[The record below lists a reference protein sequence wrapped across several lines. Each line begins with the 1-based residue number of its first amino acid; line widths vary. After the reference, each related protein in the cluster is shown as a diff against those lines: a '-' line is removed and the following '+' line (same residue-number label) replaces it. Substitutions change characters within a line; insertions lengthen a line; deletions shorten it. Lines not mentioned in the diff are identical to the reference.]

1 MLISNK
7 FNGYVA
13 GRRTYRTGMEPI
25 LIGAAVGG
33 ISSAAQGGDPLKGA
47 LLGGVTG
54 GVGGAI
60 SGALPA
66 VMGSATSAAAPA
78 AASAVAPAVTEAA
91 AAGLGEAAT
100 SGLSGAIA
108 TPINMGAVSS
118 MPLPPQ
124 GIEALAGL
132 GAEGAAVA
140 PSATSLAPSAM
151 GQPMASTLPSV
162 GQAPAGFKSNFGAFN
177 PAAQQQPKGLMD
189 IWNSLSPQKKMLYG
203 GVGGLGLLSMME
215 RKKVPGQSPYTGP
228 LSKFKYDPLVYRPQ
242 FAKGGIADLGAY
254 SDGGRLLKGP
264 GDGMSD
270 HIPATIARK
279 QPARLADGEFV
290 VPADVVSH
298 LGNGSTD
305 AGAKQLYA
313 MMDRVRAARTGNKRQ
328 GRKINPKKLIPA

>member
-66 VMGSATSAAAPA
+66 VLGSATSAAAPA
-78 AASAVAPAVTEAA
+78 AASVVAPAATGAA
-91 AAGLGEAAT
+91 TGLGEAA

-118 MPLPPQ
+118 MPLQ
-124 GIEALAGL
+124 GIDELAGL
-132 GAEGAAVA
+132 GAQAPAVA
-140 PSATSLAPSAM
+140 PSTTSLAPSAM
-151 GQPMASTLPSV
+151 GQPTASTLPSV

-177 PAAQQQPKGLMD
+177 PAAQQQPRGLMD
-189 IWNSLSPQKKMLYG
+189 IWNSLSPEKKMLYG

-228 LSKFKYDPLVYRPQ
+228 LSKFKYDPMVYRPQ

-270 HIPATIARK
+270 HIPATIAQK

-313 MMDRVRAARTGNKRQ
+313 MMDRVRAARTGNKKQ